1 MTTLSE
7 LINAI
12 NEEPVL
18 ITRCDDFL
26 YTSARRT
33 DTGDNTNANALM
45 VEALNIL
52 RDNPAIRDDMLISQI
67 AFEFVR
73 MGQMNRAGNAVNYI
87 ADQAIKDDSLSRM
100 AIERAKTNTLDAVN
114 IAQAI
119 SNEANQE
126 QTLEQVA
133 INVAIAGDL
142 TTARAVVATIAD
154 ASFRASA
161 NRKVIRESSKGL

>member
-12 NEEPVL
+12 AEQPDLL
-18 ITRCDDFL
+18 IRCDDFL
-26 YTSARRT
+26 YASARQL
-33 DTGDNTNANALM
+33 DKGNSANANELLY
-45 VEALNIL
+45 EAISLL
-52 RDNPAIRDDMLISQI
+52 RDNPAIRDDPLISQI

-87 ADQAIKDDSLSRM
+87 VNQNIKNDALSRM
-100 AIERAKTNTLDAVN
+100 AVERAKVNTLDAVN

-119 SNEANQE
+119 NDATKQDE
-126 QTLEQVA
+126 TLAQVA
-133 INVAIAGDL
+133 TNVAIAGDL

-154 ASFRASA
+154 TSYRASA
-161 NRKVIRESSKGL
+161 ERKAIRESSKGL